1 MKIKAT
7 VTTKGLKY
15 TTFLLCNLFRSLLS
29 KHDSFKVIT
38 HYTFFCDNNL
48 STIASI
54 ILLMAIYEPAL
65 KLFFII

>member
-7 VTTKGLKY
+7 VTTRGLNF
-15 TTFLLCNLFRSLLS
+15 TTFLLCNFFRPVLS
-29 KHDSFKVIT
+29 VHDSLKVIID
-38 HYTFFCDNNL
+38 YIFPCDANS

-65 KLFFII
+65 KLLFII